1 MRGAAPY
8 TPLRVLLLLS
18 DAAPGILDRVIQF
31 FGEFGY
37 WGPFLLLLAC
47 GLGLPLPEEI
57 SLIGSGVLLYEGY
70 VEFWPVTTVCMI
82 AILGGDSI
90 PFLLGRRYGL
100 SLLRIGWISKVLHP
114 ERFAK
119 FEAKYAKH
127 RNMAVFSCRFVAG
140 LRMPGYFLAGAM
152 GTSYWRFLL
161 LDTIGAVLTVPISIY
176 LGKLLGGER
185 ERLQQEV
192 HKVHML
198 VLYGVIAVLLY
209 LLFRAWRKRRALA
222 SAARA
227 EQALQPQ
234 VPVLPLRDPSLAEV
248 AAQALEAGQ
257 EGVPEARRAAASNE
271 SRETR

>member
-1 MRGAAPY
+1 
-8 TPLRVLLLLS
+8 LLLLLA
-18 DAAPGILDRVIQF
+18 DASPDVLTRVIGF
-31 FGEFGY
+31 FGDFGY

-57 SLIGSGVLLYEGY
+57 SLIGAGVLLYEGH
-70 VEFWPVTTVCMI
+70 VEFWPVTGMCML

-100 SLLRIGWISKVLHP
+100 SVLRIGWIARVLHP

-161 LDTIGAVLTVPISIY
+161 LDFIGAVLTVPISIY
-176 LGKLLGGER
+176 LGELLGGQR
-185 ERLQQEV
+185 EHLQKQV
-192 HKVHML
+192 HQVHL
-198 VLYGVIAVLLY
+198 VVLYIVIAVLLV
-209 LLFRAWRKRRALA
+209 LVFRAWRKRRAGAAAAAVALQTA
-222 SAARA
+222 S
-227 EQALQPQ
+227 QALPSSARSI
-234 VPVLPLRDPSLAEV
+234 VDPDLAAV
-248 AAQALEAGQ
+248 AAQALESGHEFA
-257 EGVPEARRAAASNE
+257 PEAQ
-271 SRETR
+271 TRPAPPPNRPE